1 VSHFYLSHVRKV
13 DEEWVAAFFRDLSAA
28 VGTRIG
34 RPVETVGTRGDPL
47 SLDVS
52 VDALSRSTVLVP
64 LLSPRYFSQSY
75 CLTEWN
81 YFQQRLDVH
90 WSRTGRRADAVVPVL
105 WEPEPDHA
113 APTVLPYPPLKVASE
128 AYRRDGMLHLLRLRT
143 RYQEEYQA
151 VLQALAERITA
162 HAERLP
168 EVHGF
173 RTAPAGA
180 GVRSAARTGRR
191 TVDFVMASM
200 SRQDLPADRH
210 AHEFYGDHA
219 LDWSPYAPGDKG
231 TLASLVTD
239 VATALDFAPDVLALD
254 DTAADRVG
262 EDPDRLVV
270 LLVDAWVARVREK
283 QRLFAAVDSRP
294 GRSTTVL
301 EPRSEDDTESAA
313 RAAELDDAVDRMLPL
328 LRHSFA
334 EYQRWSLPDSERF
347 TSALRKALI
356 RLQNDAMKSVEA
368 ERAPAA
374 PATGLA
380 PFPLLGRRS
389 S

>member
-1 VSHFYLSHVRKV
+1 MSHFYLSHVRRV
-13 DEEWVAAFFRDLSAA
+13 DEEWVAAFFRDLSVA
-28 VGTRIG
+28 VGARIG
-34 RPVETVGTRGDPL
+34 RPPETLGSRGDPYT
-47 SLDVS
+47 LDVPLDS
-52 VDALSRSTVLVP
+52 LSRSTVLVA

-75 CLTEWN
+75 CVAEWN

-90 WSRTGRRADAVVPVL
+90 WSRTGRRADAVIPVV
-105 WEPEPDHA
+105 WEPDPDH
-113 APTVLPYPPLKVASE
+113 PPAVTSPISPLHVPSQ
-128 AYRRDGMLHLLRLRT
+128 AYQRDGVLHLLRLKA
-143 RYQEEYQA
+143 RYQDEYGE
-151 VLQALAERITA
+151 VLDALARRIA
-162 HAERLP
+162 AAREELP
-168 EVHGF
+168 EMHGF
-173 RTAPAGA
+173 RTTTGA
-180 GVRSAARTGRR
+180 GVRPGAREGRR
-191 TVDFVMASM
+191 AIDFVMASM
-200 SRQDLPADRH
+200 SRQELPADRQARH
-210 AHEFYGDHA
+210 FYGDRS
-219 LDWSPYAPGDKG
+219 LDWSPYAPEDKG
-231 TLASLVTD
+231 ALASLVTD
-239 VATALDFAPDVLALD
+239 VATALDFAPDILALD
-254 DTAADRVG
+254 DTAVDRVG
-262 EDPDRLVV
+262 ADPDRLVV
-270 LLVDAWVARVREK
+270 LLVDAWVARIREK
-283 QRLFAAVDSRP
+283 QRLFSAVDGRP

-313 RAAELDDAVDRMLPL
+313 QAAELDDAVDRMLPL

>member
-1 VSHFYLSHVRKV
+1 VSHFYLSHVRRV

-28 VGTRIG
+28 VGARIG
-34 RPVETVGTRGDPL
+34 RPPETVGTRGDPH
-47 SLDVS
+47 SLDVPL
-52 VDALSRSTVLVP
+52 DALSRSTVLVP

-75 CLTEWN
+75 CAAEWN

-113 APTVLPYPPLKVASE
+113 PPTALPYPPLKVPSE
-128 AYRRDGMLHLLRLRT
+128 AYRRDGVLHLLRLRT
-143 RYQEEYQA
+143 RYQEEYTG
-151 VLQALAERITA
+151 VLQALAERIAA

-173 RTAPAGA
+173 RAASAGA
-180 GVRSAARTGRR
+180 GVRPVTRTGRR
-191 TVDFVMASM
+191 TVDFVMAAM
-200 SRQDLPADRH
+200 PRQDLPADRH
-210 AHEFYGDHA
+210 AQQFYGNRA
-219 LDWSPYAPGDKG
+219 LDWSPYAPDDKG
-231 TLASLVTD
+231 ALASLVTD
-239 VATALDFAPDVLALD
+239 VATALDFAPDVLTLD
-254 DTAADRVG
+254 DSAVDRVG

-283 QRLFAAVDSRP
+283 QRLFAAVDGRP

-313 RAAELDDAVDRMLPL
+313 QAAELDEAVDRMLPL
-328 LRHSFA
+328 LRRSFA
-334 EYQRWSLPDSERF
+334 EYQRWSLPDADRF

-368 ERAPAA
+368 DRAPAA

>member
-1 VSHFYLSHVRKV
+1 MSHFYLSHVRKV
-13 DEEWVAAFFRDLSAA
+13 DEEWVAAFFRDLSVA
-28 VGTRIG
+28 VGARIG
-34 RPVETVGTRGDPL
+34 RPPEMVGTRGDPL
-47 SLDVS
+47 SPDVPL
-52 VDALSRSTVLVP
+52 DALSRSTVLVP

-75 CLTEWN
+75 CLAEWN

-90 WSRTGRRADAVVPVL
+90 WSRTGRRVDAVVPVL
-105 WEPEPDHA
+105 WEPEPDHVPPA
-113 APTVLPYPPLKVASE
+113 VLPYPPVHVSSD
-128 AYRRDGMLHLLRLRT
+128 AYRRDGVLHLLRLRT
-143 RYQEEYQA
+143 RYQEEYA
-151 VLQALAERITA
+151 EVLKALADRIAA

-173 RTAPAGA
+173 RVPAA
-180 GVRSAARTGRR
+180 VADVRSASRTGRR

-200 SRQDLPADRH
+200 SRQDLPADRQ
-210 AHEFYGDHA
+210 AGQFYGDRP
-219 LDWSPYAPGDKG
+219 LDWSPYAPEGKG
-231 TLASLVTD
+231 ALASLVTD
-239 VATALDFAPDVLALD
+239 VATALDLAPDVLALD
-254 DTAADRVG
+254 DKAVDRVG
-262 EDPDRLVV
+262 RDPDRLVV

-283 QRLFAAVDSRP
+283 QRLFAAVDGRP

-313 RAAELDDAVDRMLPL
+313 RSTELDEAVDRMLPL
-328 LRHSFA
+328 LRSSFA

-368 ERAPAA
+368 DRAPA
-374 PATGLA
+374 PTTGLA